1 MDTVRTIEQRRSIR
15 NFKGNLIPV
24 ETIEKLLELATKAPS
39 ARNRQPWRFAVLQGD
54 KKDKLVEIMTNAAK
68 DYREKN
74 KDFGSLELSANSIK
88 EASTVVLVF
97 NALSNTEKDYNHH
110 KLLADTQSIGAAI
123 ENMILAAED
132 IGLATLW
139 ICDIFYCDKEIC
151 SWLDRKEELAAAVAI
166 GYRNQ
171 TPHQRPRKD
180 WREVTEW

>member
-1 MDTVRTIEQRRSIR
+1 MDTIRAINQRRSIR
-15 NFKGNLIPV
+15 SFKSNLIPA
-24 ETIEKLLELATKAPS
+24 ETIERLLEIATKAPS
-39 ARNRQPWRFAVLQGD
+39 AKNRQPWRFVVLQGN
-54 KKDKLVEIMTNAAK
+54 KKDKLVEIMTNTIK
-68 DYREKN
+68 DYK
-74 KDFGSLELSANSIK
+74 KKALDFGSLELSTNSINQ
-88 EASTVVLVF
+88 ASTVILVF
-97 NALSNTEKDYNHH
+97 NAFSNIEKDYNHH
-110 KLLADTQSIGAAI
+110 KLLVDNQSIGAAI